1 LVLIFLR
8 EEGEREIFCGID
20 DGAIKG
26 FTVEGFRFVVIRVV
40 LFRVITDEAV
50 KGMGEEGEERD
61 KEAEEAEVVVVIG

>member
-50 KGMGEEGEERD
+50 KGMGEEGERGIRR
-61 KEAEEAEVVVVIG
+61 KRKPRPWL